1 MFTLIIRL
9 TTLCFPSCLK
19 VFFLRLLGYSIGKNC
34 YIGFSLILSREL
46 IIEDYV
52 YIGHFNL
59 IWNLNRLRLGRGSRI
74 SLFNWITGGGSG
86 DFNLGNNSSISGFH
100 YFDASGGVT
109 IGSNA
114 IVAGRSSQFFCHGIA
129 PDNLDVI
136 RPIKIGNW
144 CYIGSSVRVLPG
156 VEIPS
161 YCFVGM
167 GSVVSKSFEE
177 NYILIA
183 GAPAKVMKNLSSD
196 SIFFNRLY
204 HHQPHHPVSYQG

>member
-9 TTLCFPSCLK
+9 LTLCLPSCLK
-19 VFFLRLLGYSIGKNC
+19 IFFLRLLGYSIEKNC
-34 YIGFSLILSREL
+34 YFGFSLILSWEL

-52 YIGHFNL
+52 
-59 IWNLNRLRLGRGSRI
+59 
-74 SLFNWITGGGSG
+74 
-86 DFNLGNNSSISGFH
+86 
-100 YFDASGGVT
+100 
-109 IGSNA
+109 
-114 IVAGRSSQFFCHGIA
+114 
-129 PDNLDVI
+129 
-136 RPIKIGNW
+136 
-144 CYIGSSVRVLPG
+144 YIGSSVRVLPG

-167 GSVVSKSFEE
+167 GSVISKSFKD

-204 HHQPHHPVSYQG
+204 HRQPHHPASYRG